1 MDEKPL
7 ILVVDDIKAN
17 IDILIAALRDD
28 YRIKFALNGKNAL
41 ALAAKFNP
49 DLILLDVMMPEMNG
63 FEVCEILKRDMV
75 TKNIPIIF
83 VTANNTADD
92 EVRGL
97 KAGAVDYITKPIIPV
112 VVQSRVK
119 THLRLANQEKHLYKE
134 VKEKTLELFNT
145 QVEIIN
151 VLGRAAEYKDNETGK
166 HVQRVAK
173 YSRFLAL
180 NYGISE
186 HDAELLELAAP
197 MHDIGKIGIQDDI
210 LKKKGRLD
218 NSERQ
223 IMCEHARIGSEIL
236 GEQKSEMLQYAT
248 IIAEQH
254 HEHWNGNGYPY
265 GLKGEEI
272 HIFGRIVAVAD
283 VFDALTSKRP
293 YKEAWSVERA
303 RDLIVSERGKQFDP
317 QIVDIFF
324 ENFEEIINIKN
335 SIQDD
340 DAVI

>member
-63 FEVCEILKRDMV
+63 FEVCETLKRDMV

-218 NSERQ
+218 NAERQ

>member
-218 NSERQ
+218 NVERQ